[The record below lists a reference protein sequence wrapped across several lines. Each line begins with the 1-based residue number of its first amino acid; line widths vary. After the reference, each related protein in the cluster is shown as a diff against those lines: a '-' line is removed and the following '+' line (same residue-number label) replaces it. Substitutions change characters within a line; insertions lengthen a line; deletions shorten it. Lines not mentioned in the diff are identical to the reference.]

1 LNTNQKLS
9 IDVVSA
15 DGKPLEP
22 KQQATKFINQCG
34 VIVRDM
40 ILITVQEWNEPK
52 KARLGATFVN
62 KRSKKDLWRKL
73 MANFILPS
81 EYSKKDDDGDEI
93 LSGHE
98 RRRRVKQY
106 ALKKMAE
113 AFRGFKK
120 MLYAKKKTLVFEG
133 AYEKLR
139 QQWPEFVAFKA
150 SERAKEMSEKNRA
163 NAEKKEHHH
172 ILGPGGYK
180 SAVPKWEAMENELR
194 NRRITP
200 GTEGWPERAKHWWY
214 GHGGSLDP
222 ATGSVFIGNRL
233 LLPQQNLL
241 RQ

>member
-1 LNTNQKLS
+1 MHICINDFFFFQPSGSSKSYSKRGPSQKLSANQKLT
-9 IDVVSA
+9 IDVVSP

-22 KQQATKFINQCG
+22 TQHATKFINQCG

-40 ILITVQEWNEPK
+40 IPITVQEWHEPK

-73 MANFILPS
+73 MENFILPL
-81 EYSKKDDDGDEI
+81 EYSKKDDDGNEI
-93 LSGHE
+93 PGGRE

-120 MLYAKKKTLVFEG
+120 MLYAKFIAKKRTPVFEG

-150 SERAKEMSEKNRA
+150 SERAKEMSEKNKK

-172 ILGPGGYK
+172 VLGPGGYVR
-180 SAVPKWEAMENELR
+180 AVPKWESMENELR
-194 NRRITP
+194 NKGITP
-200 GTEGWPERAKHWWY
+200 GTEG
-214 GHGGSLDP
+214 
-222 ATGSVFIGNRL
+222 
-233 LLPQQNLL
+233 
-241 RQ
+241 